1 MNGYAFTYA
10 TATATTM
17 QQPVTA
23 ASSLFIFFNPNF
35 FFCSFFLLFYFYYCM
50 HPSPSLELCRTYFT
64 AVQSH
69 QHCYA
74 FVSSSSSLLP
84 LCKHVK
90 PNFECVGLK
99 KGFLYILACFL
110 FIRICV
116 VGRMKTRADDNS
128 GSAMEEAT
136 LLSVAAIDR
145 HTINTNHI
153 QHLVDHR
160 RRLLYNWTLKA
171 MQIPSL
177 CATGAV

>member
-1 MNGYAFTYA
+1 
-10 TATATTM
+10 
-17 QQPVTA
+17 
-23 ASSLFIFFNPNF
+23 
-35 FFCSFFLLFYFYYCM
+35 M

-64 AVQSH
+64 AANRH

-90 PNFECVGLK
+90 PNFVCVGLK

-136 LLSVAAIDR
+136 LLSVAAVDTHKSHSTPRRPPATVALKLNFKSDANTITMR
-145 HTINTNHI
+145 H
-153 QHLVDHR
+153 
-160 RRLLYNWTLKA
+160 WC
-171 MQIPSL
+171 SL
-177 CATGAV
+177 DSEKSQSMVAVYICTTSGIVLNNYWPYE